1 MHVQQKQLDQDS
13 LSYLATR
20 NDEAYKLISE
30 IMGNIQ
36 TVEGCPDVKSVLP
49 YCEIIIKTPMEDGDD
64 QKAKTSYVLMKGQN
78 NSGPNKSITFHKFEQ
93 LVAYILQ
100 KWW

>member
-1 MHVQQKQLDQDS
+1 MYVQQKQLDQDS

-49 YCEIIIKTPMEDGDD
+49 YCEIIIKTPVEDVGD
-64 QKAKTSYVLMKGQN
+64 QEAETCYVLMKGQN
-78 NSGPNKSITFHKFEQ
+78 NSGPNKPVTFYNFEQ